1 MKKKMVT
8 VLLTAAM
15 VTAMAAGCGKSSD
28 SGSDKNESY
37 TIGIEQFAEHGSLDN
52 CREGFLKGLEDE
64 GIKEGDNL
72 TVKYKNAAADM
83 GTAKQISDSL
93 VSDKVDLVCAIA
105 TPSAQS
111 AYNAAMK
118 ADIPVIYT
126 AVTDPVAAELA
137 DKDGKPVGEV
147 TGTSD
152 KLPVEEQLKMI
163 REMLPDAKKI
173 GIMYTTSEANS
184 VSAIEEYKSLV
195 KKYDFELVEK
205 GITTTA
211 DVSLAAD
218 DLLSKVDCIT
228 NLTDNTVVASLPT
241 ILDKAN
247 EKKIP
252 VFGSEIEQV
261 KIGCLAAEGIDYIAL
276 GKQTGKMAA
285 KVLKGEAK
293 ASEQNFETIT
303 EPGFYVNNKVA
314 ENIGITV
321 PDDLANNAVE
331 SFDEITAE

>member
-1 MKKKMVT
+1 M
-8 VLLTAAM
+8 
-15 VTAMAAGCGKSSD
+15 
-28 SGSDKNESY
+28 
-37 TIGIEQFAEHGSLDN
+37 I
-52 CREGFLKGLEDE
+52 
-64 GIKEGDNL
+64 
-72 TVKYKNAAADM
+72 
-83 GTAKQISDSL
+83 
-93 VSDKVDLVCAIA
+93 CAIA

-118 ADIPVIYT
+118 ADITVIYT

-195 KKYDFELVEK
+195 MKYDFELVEK

-285 KVLKGEAK
+285 KVFKGEAK

-331 SFDEITAE
+331 SFDEITAG